1 MKQINVLIVCMLL
14 AACSGRPKNSATTD
28 AVVADSIAIDT
39 VNVDHVLFEDR
50 DMLDI
55 FINMNDELMVGGDYL
70 RMDQLKDRVVE
81 FISNPYNDETLPKKV
96 IKNIPYFGDIFVAV
110 NHVICVRKHVKTSD
124 VAFQTVMNE
133 LKAAYK
139 QLWNELANEKWNK
152 EFVECAPTE
161 QQAIK
166 AIYPQRMALE
176 PYQFK

>member
-1 MKQINVLIVCMLL
+1 M
-14 AACSGRPKNSATTD
+14 
-28 AVVADSIAIDT
+28 
-39 VNVDHVLFEDR
+39 F
-50 DMLDI
+50 
-55 FINMNDELMVGGDYL
+55 
-70 RMDQLKDRVVE
+70 
-81 FISNPYNDETLPKKV
+81 
-96 IKNIPYFGDIFVAV
+96 
-110 NHVICVRKHVKTSD
+110 
-124 VAFQTVMNE
+124 AFQTVMNE